1 MNLEQFSE
9 DLTSDAV
16 TGENESVHSFISN
29 FKSKILEKDT
39 NFEHCYT
46 QKIIS
51 DSNINWNDYS
61 TNKYLEFNLNE
72 SEHFSNLNSL
82 TAHMKIQLREFKGNQ
97 WNELDASNPPRVG
110 LIPGS
115 LLSNLIRNLRVS

>member
-9 DLTSDAV
+9 DLTNDAV
-16 TGENESVHSFISN
+16 TGQKESVDSFISN
-29 FKSKILEKDT
+29 FKNKILEKDT

-46 QKIIS
+46 QKINS
-51 DSNINWNDYS
+51 DSNINWNDHS

-82 TAHMKIQLREFKGNQ
+82 TAHVKIQLREFVDNQ
-97 WNELDASNPPRVG
+97 WVEFKAGQEPKVG